1 MADEVK
7 DDDGTLRVYG
17 CSKDLLAR
25 VKAKAALKRK
35 DQSDW
40 VRQVLERETAQLKP
54 IQEEYQREK
63 DD

>member
-1 MADEVK
+1 MADETE
-7 DDDGTLRVYG
+7 DDGTLRIYK
-17 CSKDLLAR
+17 CSKELLAR

-40 VRQVLERETAQLKP
+40 VRQVLERETAKLKP
-54 IQEEYQREK
+54 IQEEYEREK